1 MWMLN
6 WKPPGKAS
14 ETPRAPVKGEE
25 VYLPSQSMI
34 SEGVSL
40 VLDGGDLSFLDPRL
54 LRFLIPPLREM
65 KQRALEAGNYAAA
78 QRADQGQRNVHNQ
91 EAFQATVDLQDGQTQ
106 KHSERAEV
114 AEIQLENIREKWE
127 LLLTQKKEQMRQSI
141 ATMQEEFA
149 VALERFDRQFEEPPP
164 PARIKLSPQCL
175 DLRFKEKH
183 LSRSKRFAEASAMK
197 RLADAMEETEMKQR
211 RDEWIRDLSVERQKM
226 IEKEKRNEFVREM
239 AWQTAITKLEMTAA
253 DEIARAE
260 RNAQFLR
267 MKKEKSTNEAELT
280 KTSRKLPPL
289 LLVKQ
294 FGATLPK
301 TVR

>member
-1 MWMLN
+1 MLN
-6 WKPPGKAS
+6 WKPPGHAAQ
-14 ETPRAPVKGEE
+14 TPRAPVKEEE

-34 SEGVSL
+34 SEGLSL
-40 VLDGGDLSFLDPRL
+40 VFDGGDLSLLDPRL
-54 LRFLIPPLREM
+54 LHFLIPPLREM
-65 KQRALEAGNYAAA
+65 KQRALEAGDYAAA

-91 EAFQATVDLQDGQTQ
+91 EAFQATVDLQDEKTQ
-106 KHSERAEV
+106 EDSERADI

-127 LLLTQKKEQMRQSI
+127 LLLAQKREQMRQSI
-141 ATMQEEFA
+141 AKMQEDFA
-149 VALERFDRQFEEPPP
+149 AALERFDKPFADPPP
-164 PARIKLSPQCL
+164 PSRAKLSPQCL

-197 RLADAMEETEMKQR
+197 RLADAMEEKEMRQR
-211 RDEWIRDLSVERQKM
+211 KEEWIRDLSIERQKM

-253 DEIARAE
+253 AEIARAE
-260 RNAQFLR
+260 RNAHFLR

-301 TVR
+301 TVK